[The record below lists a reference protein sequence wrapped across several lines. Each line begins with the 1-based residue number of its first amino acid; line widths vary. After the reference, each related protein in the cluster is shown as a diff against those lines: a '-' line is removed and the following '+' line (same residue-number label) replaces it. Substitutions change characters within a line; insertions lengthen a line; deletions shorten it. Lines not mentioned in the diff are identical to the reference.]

1 MLRELIF
8 SSVLTLAPATS
19 AFAGYSG
26 VTAFG
31 DSLTDGGNVFAVTG
45 GTLPYP
51 SGRFSDGPVWIEQLA
66 SNLGT
71 PLQPS
76 VLGGT
81 NYAFG
86 GAESGL
92 GTSLL
97 RGVLPVPG
105 IRQQIQNFL
114 QLGPLDPTR
123 LYVVWGGANDF
134 LMAR

>member
-1 MLRELIF
+1 MFKRLITG
-8 SSVLTLAPATS
+8 SVLLLAPVAS
-19 AFAGYSG
+19 ALGAPYTG
-26 VTAFG
+26 VTVFG
-31 DSLTDGGNVFAVTG
+31 DSLSDVGNVFAVTG

-51 SGRFSDGPVWIEQLA
+51 SGRFSDGPIWIDRLA

-76 VLGGT
+76 VAGGS

-97 RGVLPVPG
+97 RGILPVPG
-105 IRQQIQNFL
+105 VRQQVQ
-114 QLGPLDPTR
+114 T
-123 LYVVWGGANDF
+123 
-134 LMAR
+134 